1 MTLVCTRPTL
11 NQTISVTIPSE
22 VVAIL
27 KTLADNVTVPDPVN
41 PGQTKKKYQYAANF
55 IWADVIA
62 LLVPYRPQQYVSVV
76 TAPLQSQIQLTQ
88 STVQ

>member
-1 MTLVCTRPTL
+1 MHATELESN
-11 NQTISVTIPSE
+11 NQRDHTVE

-27 KTLADNVTVPDPVN
+27 QALADNVTVPDPV
-41 PGQTKKKYQYAANF
+41 

-62 LLVPYRPQQYVSVV
+62 LLVPYRQQQYISVV

-88 STVQ
+88 STVQQQMQQGIDAIVVVGL